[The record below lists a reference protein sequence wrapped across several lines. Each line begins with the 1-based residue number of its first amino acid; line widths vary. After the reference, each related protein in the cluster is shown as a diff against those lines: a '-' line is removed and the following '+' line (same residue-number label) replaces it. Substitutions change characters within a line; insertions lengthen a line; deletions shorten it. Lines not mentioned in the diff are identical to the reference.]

1 MNNDTKKSLTVLPDT
16 VDLEVLNNLAE
27 GQGDDEPDL
36 IVELIDLFLEDT
48 PRRVAAMQE
57 ALANSDDRLLA
68 REAHALKG
76 SSSTLGAT
84 QVAESCAELE
94 LLARAASLQ
103 KFAIVLD
110 RLEQELT
117 SLRNIFLSERQKRSP
132 SDEMRLVS

>member
-1 MNNDTKKSLTVLPDT
+1 MNNDAKQSLTLLPDT

-27 GQGDDEPDL
+27 GQGEDEPDL
-36 IVELIDLFLEDT
+36 VVELIDLFLEDT
-48 PRRVAAMQE
+48 PRRVAAMQQ

-103 KFAIVLD
+103 KCAIVLD

-117 SLRNIFLSERQKRSP
+117 SLRHIFLIERQKRSP
-132 SDEMRLVS
+132 SDDMPLVS

>member
-1 MNNDTKKSLTVLPDT
+1 MNNEAKKSLTVLPDT

-36 IVELIDLFLEDT
+36 VVELIDLYLEDT
-48 PRRVAAMQE
+48 PRRIASMQE

-68 REAHALKG
+68 RAAHALKG
-76 SSSTLGAT
+76 SSSTLGAN

-94 LLARAASLQ
+94 VLARAASLQ
-103 KFAIVLD
+103 ESAVVLD

-117 SLRNIFLSERQKRSP
+117 SLRHIFLIERQKRSP
-132 SDEMRLVS
+132 SDEMPLVS